1 MSTYQSRSLSISVAS
16 PLVDT
21 SQRIAPLEIRNYDRY
36 SHTINALGGWW
47 EASFTIKDN
56 QRGVEDWLADGLG
69 RHIEVYN
76 PAQNLIFEGF
86 VNSVSANLGPL
97 AIERGP
103 LLDIANRA
111 RVIYSTV
118 DTSTSPPT
126 VGVRAATGT
135 SNDTTSQGQY
145 GIIEQVLSVGGS
157 TQTEA
162 EQIRD
167 TYIAEHKDPETS
179 QEINLSTGDDISVTI
194 NILGYVHWL
203 FYTYSSTTTGTQNL
217 SAKMTAILGQDPNS
231 IFSTDYGKVTANTL
245 QVKAYEQDNDVAW
258 DLIKGL
264 VSQGDA
270 SDNRY
275 IFGIYA
281 DRKAVYGAVPTTI
294 EYYQQLSDQ
303 ERRITN
309 QAGTRIEPWDVLP
322 GKWLFISD
330 LLIGRTTETTL
341 RFDPRAVFV
350 ESVSYTTPW
359 GLRIQGGKVSTLAQ
373 KLAKFGLAGVGS

>member
-1 MSTYQSRSLSISVAS
+1 MSTYQSRSLSISVFS
-16 PLVDT
+16 PLVLGAD
-21 SQRIAPLEIRNYDRY
+21 QRFLFELTGYDHY
-36 SHTINALGGWW
+36 SHTIDAVGGWW

-56 QRGVEDWLADGLG
+56 RNRLEGWLADGLG

-76 PAQNLIFEGF
+76 EAQNFVFEGF
-86 VNSVSANLGPL
+86 VNEIEANLGPL
-97 AIERGP
+97 SITRGP

-126 VGVRAATGT
+126 VGVRAATAVA
-135 SNDTTSQGQY
+135 NDTTSQGKY

-157 TQTEA
+157 TQSEA

-167 TYIAEHKDPETS
+167 AYLAEHKDPETG
-179 QEINLSTGDDISVTI
+179 QEINLSQGDDLSVTVKI
-194 NILGYVHWL
+194 PGYIHWL

-231 IFSTDYGKVTANTL
+231 IFSTNYDKITANTL

-264 VSQGDA
+264 VAQGDA

-275 IFGIYA
+275 LFGVYEN
-281 DRKAVYGAVPTTI
+281 RQAVYEAVPTTV
-294 EYYQQLSDQ
+294 EYFQQLSDQ
-303 ERRITN
+303 ERRITL
-309 QAGTRIEPWDVLP
+309 ASGARVLPWNVLP

-341 RFDPRAVFV
+341 RFDPRMVFI
-350 ESVSYTTPW
+350 ESVTYSTPW
-359 GLRIQGGKVSTLAQ
+359 GLRISGGKVDTLAQ
-373 KLAKFGLAGVGS
+373 KLAKFGLAGVGA